1 MASELRDDDV
11 GLVVADIV
19 FTFKRQLRDL
29 EKSKAACR
37 PGTTEYRKHCESLFN
52 LERECKKTPARPW
65 MVAEESRQHDDDRVS
80 LRGNRTQ
87 GWQC

>member
-52 LERECKKTPARPW
+52 LERECKKLLQDLGWLPKN
-65 MVAEESRQHDDDRVS
+65 
-80 LRGNRTQ
+80 LGNMTMTEYHYAAIVLQ